1 VKIRALIRQHGLIA
15 AGVAGFVMFGGVTA
29 AHAQALNPFGNP
41 FGALVVPQMT
51 NRVEVGFV
59 TADHDSRDT
68 ENDYAVRINHKVGK
82 ASAISGSIWGSPRE
96 DDPAAMFQV
105 GMASQISPRVSMWV
119 NFGGAPTSEHVP
131 NAQYDFGGSFG
142 LDPQLMFTGAASIRN
157 YQGGPSVRLL
167 APGVVWVLKPQ
178 VIFSA
183 TAINSTV
190 TRLAPGVT
198 AGSNLALFN
207 VILTPHQMIT
217 LNLGTG
223 YGESDFLLA
232 AVANSLS
239 QNEASAIFDA
249 QATVRFSATRGVNF
263 WYWLDNPNGDRKTN
277 YFQAS
282 VYFEF

>member
-1 VKIRALIRQHGLIA
+1 MKIRLLIRQHGLIA
-15 AGVAGFVMFGGVTA
+15 AAAAAFVMFGGATA
-29 AHAQALNPFGNP
+29 AYAQALNPFGNP
-41 FGALVVPQMT
+41 FGALVVPQLKT
-51 NRVEVGFV
+51 RIEVGGV
-59 TADHDSRDT
+59 TADHDTRDT
-68 ENDYAVRINHKVGK
+68 ENDFAVRVNHKVGQ
-82 ASAISGSIWGSPRE
+82 ASAISGSIWSSSRD

-105 GMASQISPRVSMWV
+105 GMASTITPRSTVWV

-131 NAQYDFGGSFG
+131 NAQYDFGGSFVA
-142 LDPQLMFTGAASIRN
+142 DPQLILTAAASIRN

-167 APGVVWVLKPQ
+167 APGVTWIPSPKF
-178 VIFSA
+178 IIAA
-183 TAINSTV
+183 TAINSQV

-207 VILTPHQMIT
+207 FYITPHPVFT

-232 AVANSLS
+232 AVANSLA
-239 QNEASAIFDA
+239 QNEASAIFNA
-249 QATVRFSATRGVNF
+249 GGTLRFNATRGINF

-282 VYFEF
+282 LYFEF